1 MHSYLYGV
9 SDVDIPFT
17 FCNSY
22 SRTSMFMNF
31 FHYHTL
37 FFATSVKGSE
47 VKV

>member
-1 MHSYLYGV
+1 
-9 SDVDIPFT
+9 
-17 FCNSY
+17 
-22 SRTSMFMNF
+22 MFMNF